1 MSNASSPTDFSAFGN
16 RELVVIRVD
25 GPGVCRES
33 GRFENLLLEV
43 ERRGYRTLVLDFS
56 ACPRMDSTFAGAL
69 LRLASRAATESMPG
83 STPAMRVVLAG
94 LSGVVSEL
102 LDTLCVTRVLETVP
116 VPRVEDLPA
125 VPVVAQ
131 DLGKDQIMA
140 LSLDGHERLA
150 ALSPENER
158 RFAALLPML
167 RQQVAA
173 TTEGAPVAGT
183 GGAPKS
189 ASGTAC
195 P

>member
-1 MSNASSPTDFSAFGN
+1 MSTTSTHTEFSAFGN

-56 ACPRMDSTFAGAL
+56 GCPRMDSTFAGAL
-69 LRLASRAATESMPG
+69 LRLAARAGSDATSGAP
-83 STPAMRVVLAG
+83 PAMRVVLAG
-94 LSGVVSEL
+94 LTGVVSEL
-102 LDTLCVTRVLETVP
+102 LDTLCVTQVLETVP
-116 VPRVEDLPA
+116 VPRIEDLPA
-125 VPVVAQ
+125 VAVADR
-131 DLGKDQIMA
+131 DLAKEQIIA

-173 TTEGAPVAGT
+173 CGEGVGSDT
-183 GGAPKS
+183 GPGERRGEERKS
-189 ASGTAC
+189 
-195 P
+195 

>member
-1 MSNASSPTDFSAFGN
+1 MSNASTQTDFSAFGN
-16 RELVVIRVD
+16 RELMVIRVD

-43 ERRGYRTLVLDFS
+43 ERRGYQTLVLDFS

-69 LRLASRAATESMPG
+69 LRLASRLGVDAANG
-83 STPAMRVVLAG
+83 SSAPMRVVLAG
-94 LSGVVSEL
+94 LTGVVSEL

-116 VPRVEDLPA
+116 VPRTEDLPA
-125 VPVVAQ
+125 VPVVDR
-131 DLGKDQIMA
+131 DLAKDQIMA

-150 ALSPENER
+150 ALTPENER

-167 RQQVAA
+167 RQQVASSA
-173 TTEGAPVAGT
+173 EGSGSKPADAQGRTE
-183 GGAPKS
+183 
-189 ASGTAC
+189 C

>member
-1 MSNASSPTDFSAFGN
+1 MSNASSQTDFSAFGN

-56 ACPRMDSTFAGAL
+56 TCPRMDSTFAGAL
-69 LRLASRAATESMPG
+69 LRLASRAGTDSAPG
-83 STPAMRVVLAG
+83 SAPAMRVVLAG
-94 LSGVVSEL
+94 LTGVVSEL

-125 VPVVAQ
+125 VSVVAH
-131 DLGKDQIMA
+131 DLGKDEIMA

-167 RQQVAA
+167 RKQVGYESCGGSSPVDQA
-173 TTEGAPVAGT
+173 TEST
-183 GGAPKS
+183 GGPS
-189 ASGTAC
+189 R